1 MRTCASQS
9 FHRDSLRTDFDRVS
23 WKPSHSFVNRFAGG
37 IVYEPISIGLV
48 GNVSAKTAEGP
59 IAPPVYEPISIGL
72 VGNSGTLLNCLGLF
86 QTRLRTDFDRVSW
99 KPFGDL
105 WSSSPLWIPSLRTD
119 FDRVSWKLNPCV
131 FAVNGR
137 GDNVYEPI
145 SIGLVGNVV
154 TFLGRASTFGVFTNR
169 FRSG

>member
-1 MRTCASQS
+1 MFDKDCLRTDFDRVSWK
-9 FHRDSLRTDFDRVS
+9 RVTTGGTPTVGGSLRTDFDRVS
-23 WKPSHSFVNRFAGG
+23 WKPSHSFGNRFAGG

-105 WSSSPLWIPSLRTD
+105 WSSSPL
-119 FDRVSWKLNPCV
+119 
-131 FAVNGR
+131 
-137 GDNVYEPI
+137 
-145 SIGLVGNVV
+145 
-154 TFLGRASTFGVFTNR
+154 
-169 FRSG
+169 